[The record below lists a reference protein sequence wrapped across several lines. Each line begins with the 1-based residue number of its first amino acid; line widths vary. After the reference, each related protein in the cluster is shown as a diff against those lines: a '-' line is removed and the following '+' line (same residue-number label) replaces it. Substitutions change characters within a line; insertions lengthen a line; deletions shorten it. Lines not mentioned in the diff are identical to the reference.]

1 MAAMANFFDLSSWP
15 KRFRFVAVLEAI
27 SWAGLLIGMAFK
39 YLPEEGPEIGVKI
52 FGPIHGGI
60 FVIYIIVTLFTAR
73 ALRWH
78 PATTLLALYLS
89 IPPFGTLFFEWSAK
103 VTGQLGELS
112 ADSTNAV
119 GRAPAPAR

>member
-1 MAAMANFFDLSSWP
+1 
-15 KRFRFVAVLEAI
+15 
-27 SWAGLLIGMAFK
+27 MAFK
-39 YLPEEGPEIGVKI
+39 VPARGGARDRRQDLR
-52 FGPIHGGI
+52 PIHGAI

-89 IPPFGTLFFEWSAK
+89 IPPSARSSSS
-103 VTGQLGELS
+103 GREGDGSARELS